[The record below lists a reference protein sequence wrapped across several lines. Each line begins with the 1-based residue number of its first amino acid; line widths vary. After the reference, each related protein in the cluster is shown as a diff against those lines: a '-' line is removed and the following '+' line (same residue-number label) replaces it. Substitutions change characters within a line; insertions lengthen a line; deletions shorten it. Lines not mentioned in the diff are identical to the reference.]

1 MKRASSA
8 ALTDEGRPSRALSV
22 FARPPDFATASQGFP
37 RNHGIWPF
45 SDRKSRCLTTL
56 KAI

>member
-8 ALTDEGRPSRALSV
+8 ALTDEGRPSRTLSV

-37 RNHGIWPF
+37 RNHGI
-45 SDRKSRCLTTL
+45 
-56 KAI
+56 